1 VSDDDERKRARRS
14 PVSAPMTSTAA
25 WTDLLDHAHTDGP
38 PHLRELFADD
48 PGRVARMTHRL
59 GSLHLDLSKHLVSE
73 RTCELLVD
81 LARERRVLDRLQ
93 ATAAGERVNT
103 TEDRAA
109 LHTALRLPPD
119 ATVTVDGTNV
129 VPQVHEELE
138 RAVRLAER
146 VRSGAWRGATGERIR
161 SVVNIGIGGS
171 DLGPRMLHR
180 ALADHVDVELDV
192 RFVSNVDPDEVT
204 AALEGL
210 DPASTLVVV
219 VSKSFGTVETLTN
232 ARTARAWLTAS
243 LGESAVARHFLAV
256 STNQQ
261 RVAQFGID
269 TGNMVGFWDWV
280 GGRYS
285 VSSAAGLSLLL
296 AIGEHGFRAMLEGM
310 RQVDEHAVT
319 APYAENLPILLA
331 LLEVWYGNVLGA
343 QSQAVLP
350 YSTRL
355 ALLPAYLQQLEM
367 ESNGKR
373 VTRDGHPVDHDTG
386 AIVWGQPGTDG
397 QHAFFQLLHQG
408 THLVPVDLIGVL
420 HPTNDTADHHDQ
432 LLANMFAQGA
442 ALAFGRTAEEVAAA
456 GVEERLV
463 PHRTFPGNRPSSTI
477 LLDRL
482 DPHAVGQLV
491 ALYEQKVA
499 ALAAIWDINPYD
511 QWGVE
516 LGKVLATGL
525 LDSLV
530 AEDAPPEVDQELDPS
545 TAALVALA
553 RRARGR
559 D

>member
-1 VSDDDERKRARRS
+1 M
-14 PVSAPMTSTAA
+14 PAPMTGTAA
-25 WTDLLDHAHTDGP
+25 WAALLDHAHEDP
-38 PHLRELFADD
+38 PAHLRELFADD
-48 PGRVARMTHRL
+48 PGRVARMSHRL
-59 GSLHLDLSKHLVSE
+59 GALHLDLSRHLVTDQTLS
-73 RTCELLVD
+73 LLVE
-81 LARERRVLDRLQ
+81 LARERGVLERLQ
-93 ATAAGERVNT
+93 STQAGAPVNT
-103 TEDRAA
+103 PEDRAA
-109 LHTALRLPPD
+109 LHTALRLPRD
-119 ATVTVDGTNV
+119 ASLVVDGQDV
-129 VPQVHEELE
+129 VPQVHEELD
-138 RAVRLAER
+138 RAVALAER
-146 VRSGAWRGATGERIR
+146 VRSGAWRGATDQRIR
-161 SVVNIGIGGS
+161 AVVNIGIGGS

-180 ALADHVDVELDV
+180 ALADHVDVDLDV
-192 RFVSNVDPDEVT
+192 RFVSNVDPDDVT
-204 AALEGL
+204 TALRGL

-219 VSKSFGTVETLTN
+219 VSKSFGTIETLTN
-232 ARTARAWLTAS
+232 ARTARRWVTDA
-243 LGESAVARHFLAV
+243 LGEDAVSRHFVAV
-256 STNQQ
+256 STNEQ
-261 RVAQFGID
+261 RVAEFGID
-269 TGNMVGFWDWV
+269 TDTMGGFWDWV

-285 VSSAAGLSLLL
+285 VSSAVGLSLLL
-296 AIGEHGFRAMLEGM
+296 AIGEAGFRDLLAGM
-310 RQVDEHAVT
+310 REVDEHAAST
-319 APYAENLPILLA
+319 PYEENVPVLLA
-331 LLEVWYGNVLGA
+331 LLQVWYGNVLGA
-343 QSQAVLP
+343 ESQAVLP

-355 ALLPAYLQQLEM
+355 GLLPAYLQQLEM

-373 VTRDGHPVDHDTG
+373 VTRDGDPVDHDTG

-408 THLVPVDLIGVL
+408 THLVPCDLIGVL
-420 HPTNDTADHHDQ
+420 HPTNDIADHHDQ

-442 ALAFGRTAEEVAAA
+442 ALAFGRTRQEVAAS
-456 GVEERLV
+456 GVEARLV
-463 PHRTFPGNRPSSTI
+463 PHRTFPGNRPSTTI

-530 AEDAPPEVDQELDPS
+530 ATDAPPEVDEELDPS